1 MRLGL
6 WTEYDPVPYPADE
19 GTGQADAWPLNSQL
33 SVLPDACGLLGNSAD
48 QKPQLYSPRHC
59 RSQETAVR
67 PVSHSV
73 GCGEADPISDRD
85 KGKSQLTEPERTAEA
100 WDSGTVIRCSVICR
114 NYPEGETREHRTQT
128 RASGITGNNVARD

>member
-6 WTEYDPVPYPADE
+6 WTEYDPVPYPTDE
-19 GTGQADAWPLNSQL
+19 GTHQVDAWPLNSQL
-33 SVLPDACGLLGNSAD
+33 SVLPVACGLLGNSAD
-48 QKPQLYSPRHC
+48 QKASALFSQTL

-67 PVSHSV
+67 TVSHSV

-100 WDSGTVIRCSVICR
+100 WDSGTVILCSVICR
-114 NYPEGETREHRTQT
+114 NYREGETCEHRTQT